1 MKEKLK
7 EWSKK
12 WWFWV
17 IIGVLVIGI
26 IGNLTG
32 EKNTEK
38 PIQDTQPINENSNQY
53 TQPITYTL
61 IGENLGTF
69 GKIITLNANSD
80 MPVTKYLYKLPEGN
94 YIVTTTYDKMASFFI
109 VKDKIVNNGDE
120 KYPEELDYVGEGYLL
135 TNGDD
140 DFNGR
145 AKKSVEISIAIDE
158 SISLVG
164 KETFTFEKK

>member
-17 IIGVLVIGI
+17 IIGVLIIGI
-26 IGNLTG
+26 IGNLAG
-32 EKNTEK
+32 DKNTEK
-38 PIQDTQPINENSNQY
+38 PSQVTQRIKY
-53 TQPITYTL
+53 IL

-69 GKIITLNANSD
+69 GKTITLNANSD
-80 MPVTKYLYKLPEGN
+80 MPVTKYLYKLQEGN

-120 KYPEELDYVGEGYLL
+120 KYPEELDYVGESYFL

-145 AKKSVEISIAIDE
+145 AKKSVEISIASDE
-158 SISLVG
+158 SISLIG